1 MAEAFVGGGADGRDD
16 HLLEC
21 RTKALNLSVFL
32 QHLHDMIHLGGIGD
46 EEHRHLPGNDFVE
59 CLPERPQIFRE
70 RPAIDGNLKDL
81 GSALFQGF
89 QQIRI

>member
-1 MAEAFVGGGADGRDD
+1 MAEAFAGGGTDGGDD

-21 RTKALNLSVFL
+21 RTKGLNLSIFL
-32 QHLHDMIHLGGIGD
+32 QHLHDMVHLGGIGD
-46 EEHRHLPGNDFVE
+46 EEYRYLSSNDFVE
-59 CLPERPQIFRE
+59 CLSERPRIFRE
-70 RPAIDGNLKDL
+70 RLAIDGNLKDL